1 MQILAVDDEP
11 NILELLP
18 LLTARVG
25 FPHIVTA
32 SSGAGALEILSRPG
46 TNFDCLL
53 FDINM
58 PDIDGIELCRLVRQI
73 DTYRRTPIIIL
84 TAMSE
89 REYIDSAFQAG
100 ATDYVT
106 KPFDITELG
115 VRLRLASELVAARKA
130 SAISTS
136 QREETTDE
144 PLLRRTD
151 LHEAIEIEGAQSVAD
166 IVSFKNYLK
175 QLSRSGL
182 AASQLIAI
190 GVRRISE
197 HHGRASGQEFQ
208 YILREVV
215 DAIGAVMLNTLSL
228 ISYHGNGMFVALSNS
243 AAVLTSEDL
252 ESEIQSIIDERDVQL
267 DDGTSI
273 DLEISVGNPVQ
284 PHFGGIADVE
294 TSIERAIARAR
305 AKMTARPHKT
315 HLRQFR

>member
-11 NILELLP
+11 DILELLP
-18 LLTARVG
+18 LLAARVG

-32 SSGAGALEILSRPG
+32 ASGPAALEILSRPG
-46 TNFDCLL
+46 TGFDCLL

-58 PDIDGIELCRLVRQI
+58 PDIDGIELTRRVRQI
-73 DTYRRTPIIIL
+73 PAYRRTPIIII

-106 KPFDITELG
+106 KPFDMTELG
-115 VRLRLASELVAARKA
+115 VRLRLASELAAARRGGEPSPLAQGKDA
-130 SAISTS
+130 GDMIL
-136 QREETTDE
+136 QRG
-144 PLLRRTD
+144 D
-151 LHEAIEIEGAQSVAD
+151 LESAIEIEGVQNVAD
-166 IVSFKNYLK
+166 AVSFRNYIK

-190 GVRRISE
+190 GIRQIAD
-197 HHGRASGQEFQ
+197 HHSRASEQEFQ

-215 DAIGAVMLNTLSL
+215 DAVSAVMLNTLSL
-228 ISYHGNGMFVALSNS
+228 ISYQGNGVFVALSS
-243 AAVLTSEDL
+243 AAAVLASEDI
-252 ESEIQSIIDERDVQL
+252 EAEVQAIIDERDIQL

-273 DLEISVGNPVQ
+273 NLEVAVGSPVR

-294 TSIERAIARAR
+294 KSIERAVARAN
-305 AKMTARPHKT
+305 ARMSAPPIT
-315 HLRQFR
+315 VNFRQFK

>member
-11 NILELLP
+11 DILELLP
-18 LLTARVG
+18 LLAARVG

-32 SSGAGALEILSRPG
+32 ASGPAALEILSRPG
-46 TNFDCLL
+46 TGFDCLL

-58 PDIDGIELCRLVRQI
+58 PDIDGIELTRRVRQI
-73 DTYRRTPIIIL
+73 PAYRRTPIIII

-106 KPFDITELG
+106 KPFDMTELG
-115 VRLRLASELVAARKA
+115 VRLRLASELAAARRGSEPSPLAQGKDA
-130 SAISTS
+130 GDMIL
-136 QREETTDE
+136 QRG
-144 PLLRRTD
+144 D
-151 LHEAIEIEGAQSVAD
+151 LESAIEIEGVQNVAD
-166 IVSFKNYLK
+166 AVSFRNYIK

-190 GVRRISE
+190 GIRQIAD
-197 HHGRASGQEFQ
+197 HHSRASEQEFQ

-215 DAIGAVMLNTLSL
+215 DAVSAVMLNTLSL
-228 ISYHGNGMFVALSNS
+228 ISYQGNGVFVALSS
-243 AAVLTSEDL
+243 AAAVLASEDI
-252 ESEIQSIIDERDVQL
+252 EAEVQAIIDERDIQL

-273 DLEISVGNPVQ
+273 NLEVAVGSPVR

-294 TSIERAIARAR
+294 KSIERAVARAN
-305 AKMTARPHKT
+305 ARMSAPPIT
-315 HLRQFR
+315 VNFRQFK